1 MLLALALLPLIAA
14 CVRER
19 PDAPLVRPDAPL
31 IGADAPVSSPD
42 APLTMRELPTP
53 AAPESGQQNL
63 TTSNDGRVLLSWV
76 EAAGGDRH
84 RLRFAER
91 PRGGVWSEPR
101 TVAEGT
107 GWFVNWADFPAM
119 GALPDGTF
127 FAHWLARS
135 GPGTYAY
142 DVRVVASRD
151 GRQTWSPPVVPHRDG
166 TQSEHGFVSMT
177 PSGAT
182 AMGLVWLDGRKT
194 AGASHDGHA
203 AGGAETALVH
213 STLEASGRLGPETVL
228 DGRVCD
234 CCQTDSTQAEGA
246 TLVVYRDRS
255 EGEVRD
261 MSIVRLVGGRW
272 TEPRTVARDGWEI
285 NGCPVNGPAIAASGT
300 KVAVAWFTAVGG
312 QSRVKIAF
320 SSDSGATFGEP
331 IIVDDGRPLGRVDL
345 VQPKGEA
352 ALVSW
357 LEQTDKGAAL
367 RVRRVTARGQ
377 RGPALTVADSS
388 AARSSGFPRMA
399 ESAGEVV
406 VAWRDSAEPPKV
418 RTAVLTP

>member
-1 MLLALALLPLIAA
+1 VRRASRTALGPILAALTLAVAA
-14 CVRER
+14 CTRAR
-19 PDAPLVRPDAPL
+19 PDAPLGV
-31 IGADAPVSSPD
+31 
-42 APLTMRELPTP
+42 RELPTP
-53 AAPESGQQNL
+53 AAPGSGQPNL
-63 TTSNDGRVLLSWV
+63 TTSSDGRVLLSWI
-76 EAAGGDRH
+76 EAAGAERH

-91 PRGGVWSEPR
+91 PRGGGWSEPR
-101 TVAEGT
+101 TIGEGT

-119 GALPDGTF
+119 SALSDGTL

-135 GPGTYAY
+135 GPGTYSY

-151 GRQTWSPPVVPHRDG
+151 GGQTWSAPVVPHRDG

-177 PSGAT
+177 PSSAL

-194 AGASHDGHA
+194 AGAAHEGHA
-203 AGGAETALVH
+203 AGGAEMALVH
-213 STLEASGRLGPETVL
+213 STLDATGRLGPETVL
-228 DGRVCD
+228 DGRVCE

-272 TEPRTVARDGWEI
+272 TEPLTVARDGWEI

-300 KVAVAWFTAVGG
+300 KAAVAWFTAAGG
-312 QSRVKIAF
+312 ESRVMIAF
-320 SSDSGATFGEP
+320 SSDSGATFADS
-331 IIVDDGRPLGRVDL
+331 IVVDDGRPLGRVDVVL
-345 VQPKGEA
+345 PKGEE

-357 LEQTDKGAAL
+357 LERTEKGAAL

-388 AARSSGFPRMA
+388 AARSSGFPRMV

-406 VAWRDSAEPPKV
+406 VAWRDSDEPPKV
-418 RTAVLTP
+418 RTAVLSP